1 MGQVLLQCAGLIFVY
16 QTCLFI
22 VSLIYKRNDV
32 ADIAWGGGFI
42 AIGIYLVVCFPTALQ
57 SWIVYLLTFIW
68 GIRLSVYLFF
78 RNRGKVEDFRY
89 RAWREAWG
97 KHFYLRSFLQ
107 VFLLQGFFMWLISMP
122 LQVATIANQYEGYA
136 AWLLGIALW
145 IIGFYC
151 QAAGDAQLQAFS
163 KTKQPGAIMQTGL
176 WKYSRHPNYLGEI
189 LMWWGIGIIV
199 FPLPL
204 GWLGLLGPLTITWL
218 LMAVSGVPMLEKKYL
233 NHTAYQQYKLQ
244 TPALFPNLWNLVAKK
259 K

>member
-1 MGQVLLQCAGLIFVY
+1 MGQVLLQCAGLIFIY

-32 ADIAWGGGFI
+32 ADIGWGGGFI
-42 AIGIYLVVCFPTALQ
+42 AIGIFLVVCFPAALQ
-57 SWIVYLLTFIW
+57 CWMVYLLTFIW

-89 RAWREAWG
+89 RSWREAWG
-97 KHFYLRSFLQ
+97 KHFYLRSYLQ

-122 LQVATIANQYEGYA
+122 LQVAAIANPIEGSLA
-136 AWLLGIALW
+136 GLLGLVIW
-145 IIGFYC
+145 IVGFYF
-151 QAAGDAQLQAFS
+151 QAAGDAQLLAFS

-176 WKYSRHPNYLGEI
+176 WRYSRHPNYLGEI

-218 LMAVSGVPMLEKKYL
+218 LMSVSGVPMLEKKYR
-233 NHTAYQQYKLQ
+233 NDTAYQQYKLQ
-244 TPALFPNLWNLVAKK
+244 TPALFPDIWKIVAKK

>member
-22 VSLIYKRNDV
+22 ISLIFKRNDV
-32 ADIAWGGGFI
+32 ADIGWGGGFI
-42 AIGIYLVVCFPTALQ
+42 AIGVYLVVCFPAALQ
-57 SWIVYLLTFIW
+57 SLIVYLLTFVW
-68 GIRLSVYLFF
+68 GIRLSVYLFL
-78 RNRGKVEDFRY
+78 RNRGKAEDFRY

-122 LQVATIANQYEGYA
+122 LQVAAIANQYEGNTA
-136 AWLLGIALW
+136 CLLGIVLW
-145 IIGFYC
+145 IVGFYC

-163 KTKQPGAIMQTGL
+163 KIKQPGAIMQTGL

-218 LMAVSGVPMLEKKYL
+218 LMAVSGVPMLEKKYQ

-244 TPALFPNLWNLVAKK
+244 TPALFPNLWKLVAKK

>member
-16 QTCLFI
+16 QTCLFMI
-22 VSLIYKRNDV
+22 SLIFKRNDV
-32 ADIAWGGGFI
+32 ADIGWGGGFI
-42 AIGIYLVVCFPTALQ
+42 AIGVYLVVCFPGALQ
-57 SWIVYLLTFIW
+57 SWIVYMLTFVW
-68 GIRLSVYLFF
+68 GIRLSVYLFI

-122 LQVATIANQYEGYA
+122 LQVAAIANQYEGYA
-136 AWLLGIALW
+136 ACLMGMVLW
-145 IIGFYC
+145 IVGFYC

-204 GWLGLLGPLTITWL
+204 GWVGLLGPLTITWL
-218 LMAVSGVPMLEKKYL
+218 LMAVSGVPMLEKKYQ

-244 TPALFPNLWNLVAKK
+244 TPALFPNIWKIIAKK

>member
-1 MGQVLLQCAGLIFVY
+1 MGQLLLQCAGLIFVY

-32 ADIAWGGGFI
+32 ADIGWGGGFI
-42 AIGIYLVVCFPTALQ
+42 AIGLYLVVCFPAALQ
-57 SWIVYLLTFIW
+57 SWIVYLLTFVW

-78 RNRGKVEDFRY
+78 RNRGKAEDFRY

-97 KHFYLRSFLQ
+97 KYFYLRSFLQ

-122 LQVATIANQYEGYA
+122 LQVAAIANQYEGSVA
-136 AWLLGIALW
+136 CFLGVVIW
-145 IIGFYC
+145 IVGFYS

-163 KTKQPGAIMQTGL
+163 RTKQPGAIMQTGL

-199 FPLPL
+199 FPLSL

-218 LMAVSGVPMLEKKYL
+218 LLAVSGVPMLEKKYR

-244 TPALFPNLWNLVAKK
+244 TPAIFPNIWKIVAKK

>member
-32 ADIAWGGGFI
+32 ADIGWGGGFI
-42 AIGIYLVVCFPTALQ
+42 AIGIFLVVYFPTALQ

-68 GIRLSVYLFF
+68 GIRLLVYLFV

-107 VFLLQGFFMWLISMP
+107 VFLLQGFFMWLISML
-122 LQVATIANQYEGYA
+122 LQVAAIAKTSEGSA
-136 AWLLGIALW
+136 ACLLGAVLW
-145 IIGFYC
+145 IVGFYF
-151 QAAGDAQLQAFS
+151 QAVGDAQLRAFS
-163 KTKQPGAIMQTGL
+163 KIKQPGAIMQSGL

-189 LMWWGIGIIV
+189 LMWWGLGIIV

-218 LMAVSGVPMLEKKYL
+218 LMAVSGVPMLEKKYR
-233 NHTAYQQYKLQ
+233 NDTAYQQYKLQ
-244 TPALFPNLWNLVAKK
+244 TPALFPNIWKIVLKK

>member
-22 VSLIYKRNDV
+22 ISLIFKRNDV
-32 ADIAWGGGFI
+32 ADIGWGGGFT
-42 AIGIYLVVCFPTALQ
+42 AIGVYLVVYFPGALQ
-57 SWIVYLLTFIW
+57 SWIIYMLTFVW
-68 GIRLSVYLFF
+68 GIRLSVYLFI

-122 LQVATIANQYEGYA
+122 LQVAAIANQYEGYA
-136 AWLLGIALW
+136 ACLMGMVLW
-145 IIGFYC
+145 IVGFYC

-218 LMAVSGVPMLEKKYL
+218 LMAVSGVPMLEKKYR

-244 TPALFPNLWNLVAKK
+244 TPALFPNIWKIIAKK

>member
-122 LQVATIANQYEGYA
+122 LQVAAIANPYNGYA
-136 AWLLGIALW
+136 ACLLGIVLW
-145 IIGFYC
+145 MVGFYC

-204 GWLGLLGPLTITWL
+204 GWLGLVGPLTITWL
-218 LMAVSGVPMLEKKYL
+218 LLAVSGVPMLEKKYR

-244 TPALFPNLWNLVAKK
+244 TPALFPNLWKLVAKK

>member
-22 VSLIYKRNDV
+22 ISLIFKRNDV
-32 ADIAWGGGFI
+32 ADIGWGGGFI
-42 AIGIYLVVCFPTALQ
+42 AIGVYLVVCFPGALQ
-57 SWIVYLLTFIW
+57 SWIVYMLTFVW
-68 GIRLSVYLFF
+68 GIRLSVYLFI

-97 KHFYLRSFLQ
+97 KHFYLRSYLQ

>member
-1 MGQVLLQCAGLIFVY
+1 M
-16 QTCLFI
+16 
-22 VSLIYKRNDV
+22 
-32 ADIAWGGGFI
+32 
-42 AIGIYLVVCFPTALQ
+42 
-57 SWIVYLLTFIW
+57 LTFVW
-68 GIRLSVYLFF
+68 GIRLSVYLFI

-97 KHFYLRSFLQ
+97 KHFYLRSYLQ